1 MPAVLWKGSV
11 ALIEQPNSPEHTQGE
26 SITVIRTWKGPHSTC
41 VASAPYRGALGT
53 GVSAGYRVAEAR
65 VARERG
71 GIGIPLKDL
80 AELAGRLEPKLA
92 ELIPPPLEER
102 QASRN

>member
-1 MPAVLWKGSV
+1 MKTAVNLVGEITEAPFV
-11 ALIEQPNSPEHTQGE
+11 APQGQRATVHYE
-26 SITVIRTWKGPHSTC
+26 VTPGGFISIGLGADGLVIHQS
-41 VASAPYRGALGT
+41 
-53 GVSAGYRVAEAR
+53 GV
-65 VARERG
+65 

>member
-1 MPAVLWKGSV
+1 MKTAINLT
-11 ALIEQPNSPEHTQGE
+11 AEI
-26 SITVIRTWKGPHSTC
+26 
-41 VASAPYRGALGT
+41 
-53 GVSAGYRVAEAR
+53 AEAPFTAPQGQR
-65 VARERG
+65 ATVHFEITPGGFISLGLGADG
-71 GIGIPLKDL
+71 LVIHQAGIGIGIPLKDL